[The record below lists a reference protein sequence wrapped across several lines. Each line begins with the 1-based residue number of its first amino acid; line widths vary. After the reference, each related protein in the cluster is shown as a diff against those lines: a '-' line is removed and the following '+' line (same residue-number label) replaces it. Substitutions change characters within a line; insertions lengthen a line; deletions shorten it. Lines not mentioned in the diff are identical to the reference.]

1 MVITS
6 IPAGPMTVTGRHA
19 YFQLFAFDP
28 RVRVI
33 AVVYLLISYLTLSGQ
48 VQVVSKTEI
57 AMHGIK
63 WNRKWL

>member
-28 RVRVI
+28 KVRVI
-33 AVVYLLISYLTLSGQ
+33 AVVYLLIVKLSDFEWA
-48 VQVVSKTEI
+48 SSS
-57 AMHGIK
+57 GIK
-63 WNRKWL
+63 NRNCHAWCQME